1 MLFSIIKSIT
11 LLIIKDGT
19 LQLVKKTIKD
29 NLANTN
35 LNLYN
40 KYKYFKDALHK
51 KKTEKSVDLQ

>member
-1 MLFSIIKSIT
+1 MIFSIIKSIT

-51 KKTEKSVDLQ
+51 KKKEKVLGL

>member
-1 MLFSIIKSIT
+1 MIFTIIKSIT
-11 LLIIKDGT
+11 YFIIKDGAI
-19 LQLVKKTIKD
+19 QFVKKSIKD

>member
-1 MLFSIIKSIT
+1 MIFSIIKSIT

-51 KKTEKSVDLQ
+51 KKTEKPVDL

>member
-1 MLFSIIKSIT
+1 MIFSIIKSIT

-51 KKTEKSVDLQ
+51 KKTKKSVDLQ